1 MLTSTRIVINAAS
14 RGFATLANAA
24 VGLLLVPY
32 MIGHYGRDGYGLVSL
47 VVAMVGMSA
56 VADLGLRGSL
66 GRFLSEHA
74 ALQNVA
80 RFNEQASSAL
90 SIYLLMGI
98 MLASTCFVLSADI
111 VAALKIPEQ
120 LTSEAQFILRCYGSL
135 GIVLTFLAAAFET
148 MIASS
153 NRFDLINS
161 IQAGVGLLR
170 GSLIVGVINLSD
182 WGIRGWALAM
192 TLALIVNLMV
202 LGFTA
207 WRITPGLRLR
217 VSLIRR
223 KAVVALLSLGG
234 YVFALQLTAL
244 IGIRVDPII
253 LTAVLGTA
261 AVTLYAPAASLANAF
276 HPLVETLSHQFSPL
290 ATGYHV
296 RGDTP
301 HLQELLLRGT
311 RYTLLMG
318 IPVCT
323 ILAVFADRICSAW
336 LGTTLGADVATVARM
351 LILWSVID
359 FFNYAGGVHYPTLL
373 GMNRLRFLVM
383 LEVPLAVLNIAGSV
397 LLVRYSQLGVVG
409 VIVPTVIITAVRRP
423 MTALYTA
430 KACGLSAKQYFR
442 ASYRRPLVVALVL
455 VLAAFSLDYVVKS
468 TSIFA
473 LVSCS
478 FITIML
484 WLVLCWVLGFD
495 RNDREIFLQVAG
507 RFRSYLNRN
516 SGNAS
521 GNGHR

>member
-1 MLTSTRIVINAAS
+1 MLTSTRIAINAAS
-14 RGFATLANAA
+14 RGLATLANAA
-24 VGLLLVPY
+24 VGLMLVPY

-90 SIYLLMGI
+90 SIYLLMGVT
-98 MLASTCFVLSADI
+98 LATTFFVLSADI

-120 LTSEAQFILRCYGSL
+120 LTHEAQFIIRCYGSP
-135 GIVLTFLAAAFET
+135 GILLTFLVAAFET

-153 NRFDLINS
+153 NRFDLINN
-161 IQAGVGLLR
+161 IQTGVGLLR
-170 GSLIVGVINLSD
+170 GALIVGVINFSD
-182 WGIRGWALAM
+182 WGITGWALAM
-192 TLALIVNLMV
+192 SMALIVNLLL

-217 VSLIRR
+217 LSLVSR

-253 LTAVLGTA
+253 LTALLGTA

-296 RGDTP
+296 RGDTR
-301 HLQELLLRGT
+301 HLQDLLLRGT

-323 ILAVFADRICSAW
+323 ILAVFADRICAAW
-336 LGTTLGADVATVARM
+336 LGTTLGTDVATVASM

-373 GMNRLRFLVM
+373 GMNRLRFLVR
-383 LEVPLAVLNIAGSV
+383 LEVPLAVLNIAGSI

-423 MTALYTA
+423 VTALYTA
-430 KACGLSAKQYFR
+430 KACGLTGQEYFR
-442 ASYRRPLVVALVL
+442 ASYRRPLVVATIL
-455 VLAAFSLDYVVKS
+455 VLAALGLDNVVNSSSL
-468 TSIFA
+468 IA
-473 LVSCS
+473 LVSCVLL
-478 FITIML
+478 TIML
-484 WLVLCWVLGFD
+484 WIVLCWVLGFE
-495 RNDREIFLQVAG
+495 RNDREVFQQIAG
-507 RFRSYLNRN
+507 RFRSYLRR
-516 SGNAS
+516 SVGAAP
-521 GNGHR
+521 